1 MFTMKLI
8 LKLIKF
14 WGKIIMQVEKYGDMD
29 IWEWKENG
37 NNIKFEHNLGFFP
50 DFFWGYYIRLVSLDD
65 RKYVW
70 VNCHLEYL
78 SCMKNFIH
86 NFVLTGVFRDALRR
100 NCFFMKIKNKKHFL
114 PKYFTTKQRK
124 CTFKT
129 ISLTH
134 ISFINLLERYERHCG
149 QPCWSQGKQH
159 CTFLWCVRYF
169 IESVLG
175 LHGLVFGNWGG
186 ASRVAS
192 VRSAG
197 SILHVWWRQSLL
209 GPRMDLLLVKLSQL
223 QIMVMP
229 LW

>member
-1 MFTMKLI
+1 MAFVQNKIGSSPCMGLVCLIGVELRIIKCNEKHSLHVTETFKRPVGGNMSMFTMKLI

-50 DFFWGYYIRLVSLDD
+50 DFCWGYYIRLVSLDD

-78 SCMKNFIH
+78 SCMTNFIH

-100 NCFFMKIKNKKHFL
+100 NCFFMKIKNKKRFL

-129 ISLTH
+129 ISYLTH
-134 ISFINLLERYERHCG
+134 ISFINLLERYER
-149 QPCWSQGKQH
+149 
-159 CTFLWCVRYF
+159 LWT
-169 IESVLG
+169 
-175 LHGLVFGNWGG
+175 
-186 ASRVAS
+186 A
-192 VRSAG
+192 
-197 SILHVWWRQSLL
+197 LL
-209 GPRMDLLLVKLSQL
+209 KSG
-223 QIMVMP
+223 
-229 LW
+229 